1 MGAYVH
7 PLLKS
12 LCSCSEWTYAVFWKL
27 KHRARMVLTWEDAYY
42 NSHGQTGLSKFKC
55 SEETLDHS
63 NSLGYSRDP
72 LELALAKMSYY
83 VYSLGEGIVGQ
94 VAASG
99 KHQWLCP
106 SLYLANNCLSS
117 EDCDIWQTQFSA
129 GIAAVLVIAVLP
141 HGVLQLGSLNKVNED
156 VKLVTNIRDAFLS
169 FQDSLLRHKSVPL
182 PCSDNLLR
190 QASSFMDGLVSE
202 ATSDCS
208 GNLNESK
215 GETNICSPSPYIG
228 KYIERSGVLPLSG
241 SHRGTEVKVL
251 HNHEQSPSSLE
262 NHIQENICN
271 KKPFKEEPNLD
282 GLNAI
287 LAPTI
292 SPFTENISSNCYLFE
307 NAFPTE
313 EIGVDCTYLP
323 LDQLGSSSGHDR
335 VRARNSDDVSNELLQ
350 LPEMAQKELGKCSEI
365 DDNLE
370 KSRGSFGFLSI
381 SELHEALGPA
391 FSRMSA
397 PSVWEEDKTEAE
409 RAVQI
414 LEGIS
419 SSRSTNES
427 DSEHLLEAV
436 VAKVCQSG
444 HDNKNEGS
452 FSSSIRSPMVL
463 GRVPE
468 ASSSN
473 LSKFTARS
481 VGYSID
487 QPYHME
493 GHGLHSSDRSLAMSS
508 ASISSSCQTSHS
520 DLLERSSELAKNSKK
535 RARPGENRRPRPR
548 DRQLIQDRLKE
559 LRELVPSGSKC
570 SIDALLERTIK
581 HMLFLQ
587 SITKHADKLNKC
599 AESKLHHNEPDVLGS
614 SSNEQGS
621 SWAVEVGSHLKVY
634 SIMVENLSKKGQLLV
649 EMMCEDCSHF
659 LEIAEAIRSLGLT
672 ILKGVTEAHGEK
684 IWICFVVEGQNN
696 NSIHRM
702 DVLWSLVQIL
712 QPKTST

>member
-12 LCSCSEWTYAVFWKL
+12 LCSGSEWTYAVFWKL

-55 SEETLDHS
+55 SEETVDHS
-63 NSLGYSRDP
+63 NSLGYSCDP

-156 VKLVTNIRDAFLS
+156 VKLVTNIQDAFLS
-169 FQDSLLRHKSVPL
+169 FQDSLLRRKSVPL
-182 PCSDNLLR
+182 PCSDNLLQ

-215 GETNICSPSPYIG
+215 EETNICSPSPYIG

-251 HNHEQSPSSLE
+251 HNHEQSPSTLE

-292 SPFTENISSNCYLFE
+292 SPFTENISSDCYLFE

-313 EIGVDCTYLP
+313 EMGLDCTYLP

-350 LPEMAQKELGKCSEI
+350 LPEMAQKDLGKCLEI

-370 KSRGSFGFLSI
+370 KSRGSFGFPSI

-452 FSSSIRSPMVL
+452 FSSSIRSPMVS